1 MSLTFNIDEQF
12 NQSVEEAQNI
22 FKNGGIFIYPTDTI
36 YGIGGDQFS
45 SIVKKRIVDL
55 KKRDEAKKFILL
67 AGSTKVI
74 EKYAEIDFLLL
85 EKLNMIWPAP
95 VSLIF
100 KLKKVYQ
107 DKFEQQTAAFRIPN
121 NEFCKKL
128 LDKINSLLISTSV
141 NREGEKPLNNYKKIL
156 ENYGSKVD
164 AVFYTLRQ
172 SPEVSSTV
180 IDLTADKPKLI
191 REGEIK
197 FMDLLKKLS

>member
-1 MSLTFNIDEQF
+1 MSRTFNIDEQF
-12 NQSVEEAQNI
+12 NQSVEEAVSI

-36 YGIGGDQFS
+36 YGIGGDQLNNN
-45 SIVKKRIVDL
+45 VKRKIINL
-55 KKRDEAKKFILL
+55 KKRDETKKFILL

-74 EKYAEIDFLLL
+74 EKYAEIDSLLL

-100 KLKKVYQ
+100 KLKKFYQ
-107 DKFEQQTAAFRIPN
+107 DEFEQQTAAFRIPN

-141 NREGEKPLNNYKKIL
+141 NREGEKPLNNYKKII

-164 AVFYTLRQ
+164 AVFYTLKQ

-180 IDLTADKPKLI
+180 IDLTEDKPKLL

>member
-1 MSLTFNIDEQF
+1 MNKTFNIDEQF
-12 NQSVEEAQNI
+12 NQSLDEAENL
-22 FKNGGIFIYPTDTI
+22 FNNSGIFIYPTDTI
-36 YGIGGDQFS
+36 YGIGGDQFNNH
-45 SIVKKRIVDL
+45 VKKRIVHL

-67 AGSTKVI
+67 AGSTKII
-74 EKYAEIDFLLL
+74 EKYVEIDSLLL
-85 EKLNMIWPAP
+85 EKLNVIWPAP

-107 DKFEQQTAAFRIPN
+107 DKLEQQTAAFRIPN

-128 LDKINSLLISTSV
+128 LDRINSLLISTSV
-141 NREGEKPLNNYKKIL
+141 NREGEKPLNNYKQII
-156 ENYGSKVD
+156 ENYSSKVD
-164 AVFYTLRQ
+164 AVFYTLKQ

-180 IDLTADKPKLI
+180 VDLTTDKPKLI